1 MSNERGNSGYLN
13 SGDRN
18 SGNRNS
24 GNLNSGN
31 LNSGN
36 LNSGDRNSGNL
47 NSGDLNSGDRNSG
60 NLNSGNRN
68 SGYLNSGD
76 RNSGNLNSGNLNSG
90 DLNSGTRNSGYLC
103 TETPSPIFFDKPWN
117 GTWEEADSLVPW
129 IDLPVGCEFIAT
141 SSMTEEEKTANPN
154 HATIGGYLK
163 VLCKT
168 VQEAFPIA
176 WAKLD
181 DEEKQR
187 WLDLPNFDAEK
198 FLKCTGVDV
207 RLEKKA
213 EPQAEVVQPKQIVI
227 DGVTYNLVPA

>member
-1 MSNERGNSGYLN
+1 MTDEHGNSGNLN
-13 SGDRN
+13 SGYRN
-18 SGNRNS
+18 SGNLNSGYRNS

-36 LNSGDRNSGNL
+36 LNSGYRNSGNL
-47 NSGDLNSGDRNSG
+47 NSGYRNSGD
-60 NLNSGNRN
+60 RN

-76 RNSGNLNSGNLNSG
+76 RNSGDRNSGDRNSG
-90 DLNSGTRNSGYLC
+90 DLNSGDRNSGYLC
-103 TETPSPIFFDKPWN
+103 TETPSPMFFDKPWD

-129 IDLPVGCEFIAT
+129 IDLPVGCEFIET
-141 SSMTEEEKTANPN
+141 SSMTDEEKTTNPN
-154 HATIGGYLK
+154 HVTIGGYLK

-207 RLEKKA
+207 RAEKQN

-227 DGVTYNLVPA
+227 DGVTYNLVPV